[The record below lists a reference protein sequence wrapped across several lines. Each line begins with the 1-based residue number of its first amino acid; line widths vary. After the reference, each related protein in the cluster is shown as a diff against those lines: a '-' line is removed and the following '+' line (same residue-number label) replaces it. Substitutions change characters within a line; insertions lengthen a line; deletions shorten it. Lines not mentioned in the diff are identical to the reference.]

1 MNSIDKLPTSAKDN
15 LKGIALAS
23 IAALMWV
30 LLSFVLKKAF
40 TFSSP
45 QTLSWFRLSSSALAM
60 GLFFLFKQESPFQYL
75 KKVHWLMLP
84 ASVGL
89 AFNYVGYAMGLDY
102 TTPGNAQML
111 IQMGP
116 FLITLFTFLLGREKP
131 TPWQLGGFTLASLG
145 FILFY
150 QGQIQFFI
158 NTLTEY
164 RIGNLWIV
172 GASIAWAFWAFIQRD
187 EAKKGIPVSHLNF
200 LVWSLCALILLPW
213 ANLTELTLLNSD
225 QYWILSFLG
234 LNTLIAY
241 GCYTLAYQYA
251 PTFIVN
257 LIIATNPL
265 LVFWLGDEPL
275 SLLAWLGILMVFSGL
290 GLSLLRFS
298 KKPTP
303 Q

>member
-1 MNSIDKLPTSAKDN
+1 MYPARSI
-15 LKGIALAS
+15 LKGVALAA

-40 TFSSP
+40 SFSSP
-45 QTLSWFRLSSSALAM
+45 ETLSWFRLSSSALAM
-60 GLFFLFKQESPFQYL
+60 GLFFLTKRESPFKYL
-75 KKVHWLMLP
+75 KKIHWLMLP
-84 ASVGL
+84 ASLGL
-89 AFNYVGYAMGLDY
+89 AFNYVGYAIGLDY

-131 TPWQLGGFTLASLG
+131 TRWQLAGFTLASIG
-145 FILFY
+145 FLLFY

-158 NTLTEY
+158 LSLKQY
-164 RIGNLWIV
+164 QLGNLWIV

-200 LVWSLCALILLPW
+200 LVWTLCAFILLPW
-213 ANLTELTLLNSD
+213 AKPQELIALNVD
-225 QYWILSFLG
+225 QYAILAFLG

-241 GCYTLAYQYA
+241 GCYTLAYQFA

-265 LVFWLGDEPL
+265 LVFWLGGEPL
-275 SLLAWLGILMVFSGL
+275 STLAWMGILLVFSGL
-290 GLSLLRFS
+290 GLSLLRSS
-298 KKPTP
+298 KKCIAPK
-303 Q
+303 